1 MSFKDFAS
9 TIDHVFD
16 RFEVVGNPLSDY
28 DRPLDELFEDP
39 TVVIRWSAD
48 PREQIPDISPVLKL
62 AAQEDMLLVDRT
74 LEYNEG
80 DESLSETPQLSESLE
95 FEHRP

>member
-1 MSFKDFAS
+1 MSFRDFAT
-9 TIDHVFD
+9 TINNVFD

-28 DRPLDELFEDP
+28 ERPLDELFEDP

-74 LEYNEG
+74 LEYDEG